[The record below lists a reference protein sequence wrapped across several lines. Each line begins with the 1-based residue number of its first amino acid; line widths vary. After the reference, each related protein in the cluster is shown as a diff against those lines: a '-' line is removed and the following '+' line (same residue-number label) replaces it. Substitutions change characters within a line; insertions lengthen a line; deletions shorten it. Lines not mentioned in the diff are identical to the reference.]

1 MKYSTKSAQYFKYFE
16 DAKILEMDNENK
28 KMAIVLNGKDDIID
42 ILDASPYVDY
52 NPFEYITKN
61 DINQNDINNNK
72 TRGIVQ
78 IEEQTNNLDVNQI
91 FNEIKNY
98 KNNLSS
104 KISLDNSSAN
114 STQKL
119 LSGQNN
125 FETNKKEISNFSR
138 MLSILNR
145 DNNEIKKAKEKNY
158 EIKKRYDSLYIS
170 KFNIY
175 YVSNSNGIDKINI
188 SHKKP
193 KIKHRLLSVI
203 QLENDSVVGIK
214 WFSFNNR
221 DTKKVFRNM
230 SIKEKYILGSKLLL
244 VVSQEGCVSIYQLTT
259 YEPLQVTRVNLRI
272 NSLQSQPFLNCKE
285 KYSIVASVKLSNPVI
300 DFNLLNNPLE
310 NDNQNI
316 IRLITLHLNNSFTF
330 WYISKQ
336 NEKIDLRIE
345 YNYFLQDFKCENFLM
360 DNHEEYLICFN
371 KEGILILLSRGQNY
385 PYPIVYRYIFNDVLP
400 PLDQLKKIIYTNDVI
415 SDDEEKKE
423 KPIKEDEEKIIT
435 EEKQNEVKKDKVKK
449 EKKKKKG
456 VIENINKEEQNEIII
471 EKNKEK
477 KNKKGKKNKKIDN
490 IKNDEKEE
498 DNNKQ
503 EKPKKKK
510 YNKRKNKQ
518 EEETEKG
525 NKNVK
530 NNKQK
535 ERKNENSSDLI
546 KIRIIDYNGE
556 EEENSDEEEEFD
568 EDDDF
573 IVEGNPDF
581 INKDIDLFY
590 DDDKFLKFLQKPCF
604 LSTGTKF
611 LFVNYEVK
619 SNQYSLFCFDF
630 SKLYQVVENKE
641 FLERCLNQ
649 YEPNL
654 ITKIYS
660 SKEKLYLNE
669 SPFYYFNPIKEDT
682 IKNNLLS
689 TINNRKKLLEQKFQ
703 FRTIIDNTYHGIF
716 IRDGDYIVIIKI
728 NINSEPD
735 LELIKND
742 IKSTKFLFYDQPTS
756 ENLKSNRFAV
766 WTINN
771 TLLVNSVDSLFN
783 IIKFRNE
790 SNILGIAISKRKIV
804 EFTRICFNN

>member
-72 TRGIVQ
+72 ARGIVQ

-119 LSGQNN
+119 LSGSNAY
-125 FETNKKEISNFSR
+125 ETNKKEISNFSR

-230 SIKEKYILGSKLLL
+230 SIKEKYILVSKLLL
-244 VVSQEGCVSIYQLTT
+244 VVSQEGCVSIYQLIT

-285 KYSIVASVKLSNPVI
+285 KYSIVASVKLSNPVL

-423 KPIKEDEEKIIT
+423 KLIKEDEEKIIT

-449 EKKKKKG
+449 EKNKKKG

-535 ERKNENSSDLI
+535 ERKNDNSSDLI

-742 IKSTKFLFYDQPTS
+742 IKSTKYLFYDQPTS